1 MANHKS
7 AIKRAR
13 QNIVRAK
20 RNTFW
25 RSRMKNET
33 KKVLEAAEENN
44 KETTETSLKQAI
56 RTISKTRS
64 KGVVHKR
71 TASRK
76 ISNLARAVN
85 RLNASSGA

>member
-1 MANHKS
+1 
-7 AIKRAR
+7 
-13 QNIVRAK
+13 
-20 RNTFW
+20 
-25 RSRMKNET
+25 MKNET

>member
-13 QNIVRAK
+13 QNTVRAK
-20 RNTFW
+20 RNSFW
-25 RSRMKNET
+25 RSRVKNET

-44 KETTETSLKQAI
+44 NEATEVRLKLAI
-56 RTISKTRS
+56 RTISKSRS

-76 ISNLARAVN
+76 ISNLARQVN
-85 RLNASSGA
+85 RLNAPAGT